1 MKLAKT
7 DEDTSEY
14 LQFATLHYQTYL
26 TYFNLMLL
34 AEAAYDQTENI
45 GCKGKKATQD

>member
-45 GCKGKKATQD
+45 GCGNPRLI